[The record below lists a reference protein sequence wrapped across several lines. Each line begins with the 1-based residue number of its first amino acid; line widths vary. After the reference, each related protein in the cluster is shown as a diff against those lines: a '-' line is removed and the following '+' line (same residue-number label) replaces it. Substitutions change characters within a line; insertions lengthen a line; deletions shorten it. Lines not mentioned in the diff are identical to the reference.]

1 LVANRQAAL
10 IALGQH
16 RSSDARFVRV
26 SCYTRHLGTFVYSGL
41 VLFLAYFVRGMAG
54 FGSGLIAV
62 PLLSLVS
69 PVTAVVPLVVSL
81 DYLGSA
87 SQGIKNLGRI
97 AWKEQLA
104 LVPFMLVGVGLGL
117 YVLEFISTA
126 ELARGLGAFVIVYAV
141 YQVLPLPPL
150 RGSRIF
156 AITCGLLGGL
166 VGTLFGSGGPFY
178 VIYLNLRDLE
188 KRTFRATFAFN
199 FLIDGGIRLI
209 AFVVLGLFGWETLV
223 STAGALPIVAAGLFL
238 GGHVHT
244 RFSQRTFVWLI
255 TVLLIGTGVG
265 LLLKG

>member
-1 LVANRQAAL
+1 
-10 IALGQH
+10 
-16 RSSDARFVRV
+16 
-26 SCYTRHLGTFVYSGL
+26 
-41 VLFLAYFVRGMAG
+41 LFLAYFVRGMAG

-87 SQGIKNLGRI
+87 SQGIKNLGQI

-117 YVLEFISTA
+117 YVLQAAPTA
-126 ELARGLGAFVIVYAV
+126 ALGRALGAFVIVYAV
-141 YQVLPLPPL
+141 YQVLPLPAL
-150 RGSRIF
+150 RGSRLF
-156 AITCGLLGGL
+156 AIGCGLLGGL

-178 VIYLNLRDLE
+178 VIYLNLRNLE
-188 KRTFRATFAFN
+188 KTAFRATFALN
-199 FLIDGGIRLI
+199 FLIDGGVRLVAYI
-209 AFVVLGLFGWETLV
+209 VLGLFRWETLL

-238 GGHVHT
+238 GGHVQT
-244 RFSQRTFVWLI
+244 RVSQRTFVWLI
-255 TVLLIGTGVG
+255 SVLLIGTGVG

>member
-1 LVANRQAAL
+1 MDTL
-10 IALGQH
+10 I
-16 RSSDARFVRV
+16 
-26 SCYTRHLGTFVYSGL
+26 YSGL
-41 VLFLAYFVRGMAG
+41 VLLLAYFVRGMAG

-87 SQGIKNLGRI
+87 SQGIKNLDQI

-117 YVLEFISTA
+117 YVLRTA
-126 ELARGLGAFVIVYAV
+126 PTQALARALGAFVIVYAV
-141 YQVLPLPPL
+141 YQLLPFPAL
-150 RGSRIF
+150 RGSRLF
-156 AITCGLLGGL
+156 AVACGLLGGL

-178 VIYLNLRDLE
+178 VIYLNLRRLE
-188 KRTFRATFAFN
+188 KTAFRATFALN
-199 FLIDGGIRLI
+199 FLIDGGVRLA
-209 AFVVLGLFGWETLV
+209 AFVALGLFRWETLV
-223 STAGALPIVAAGLFL
+223 SAAGALPIVAAGLFL
-238 GGHVHT
+238 GGHVQT

-255 TVLLIGTGVG
+255 SALLVASGMG